1 LDAQTILWFGI
12 SGGALVFALSLIRQ
26 RYITKTPR
34 ALQSRGSYTLFA
46 ILMLLFALGAFAA
59 GLASL

>member
-1 LDAQTILWFGI
+1 MDAQTIVWFGI
-12 SGGALVFALSLIRQ
+12 SGGALVFALSLLRQ

-34 ALQSRGSYTLFA
+34 AMQSRGSFTLFA
-46 ILMLLFALGAFAA
+46 ILMLIFAFGALVA

>member
-1 LDAQTILWFGI
+1 MDAQSILWFGL
-12 SGGALVFALSLIRQ
+12 SGGALIFALSLIRQ

-34 ALQSRGSYTLFA
+34 AMQSRGSFTMFA
-46 ILMLLFALGAFAA
+46 ILMLIFSIGALVA

>member
-1 LDAQTILWFGI
+1 MDAQSILWFGL
-12 SGGALVFALSLIRQ
+12 SGGALIFALSLVRQ

-34 ALQSRGSYTLFA
+34 AMQSRGSFTMFA
-46 ILMLLFALGAFAA
+46 ILMLIFSVGAFVA

>member
-1 LDAQTILWFGI
+1 MDAQSILWFGL
-12 SGGALVFALSLIRQ
+12 SGGALIFAFSLIRQ

-34 ALQSRGSYTLFA
+34 AMQSRGSFTLFA
-46 ILMLLFALGAFAA
+46 ILMLIFSMGALAA

>member
-1 LDAQTILWFGI
+1 MDAQTILWFGI

-26 RYITKTPR
+26 RYITRTPR
-34 ALQSRGSYTLFA
+34 AMQSRGSFTLFA
-46 ILMLLFALGAFAA
+46 ILMFIFALGAFFA

>member
-1 LDAQTILWFGI
+1 MGPI
-12 SGGALVFALSLIRQ
+12 SRYAPPLAMMALIFALSLIRQ

-34 ALQSRGSYTLFA
+34 AMQSRGSFTMFA
-46 ILMLLFALGAFAA
+46 ILMLIFAVGAFVA

>member
-1 LDAQTILWFGI
+1 MDAQSILWFGI
-12 SGGALVFALSLIRQ
+12 SGGAMIFALSLIRQ

-34 ALQSRGSYTLFA
+34 AMQSRGSFTMFA
-46 ILMLLFALGAFAA
+46 ILMLIFSFGALVA

>member
-1 LDAQTILWFGI
+1 MDAQTILWFGL
-12 SGGALVFALSLIRQ
+12 SGGGLVFAFSLIRQ

-34 ALQSRGSYTLFA
+34 AMQSRGSFTLFA
-46 ILMLLFALGAFAA
+46 ILMLIFAVGAFVA

>member
-1 LDAQTILWFGI
+1 VGAQTLLWFGI
-12 SGGALVFALSLIRQ
+12 SGGALVFALSLLRQ

-34 ALQSRGSYTLFA
+34 AVSSRGSYTLFA
-46 ILMLLFALGAFAA
+46 ILMVFFAFGAFVA

>member
-1 LDAQTILWFGI
+1 VGAQTLLWFGI
-12 SGGALVFALSLIRQ
+12 SGGALVFALSLLRQ

-34 ALQSRGSYTLFA
+34 AVQSRGSYTLFA
-46 ILMLLFALGAFAA
+46 ILMVFFAFGAFVA